1 MKDRDFTTELP
12 GYEIFD
18 PEEEAAI
25 QLEVERIAAEF
36 PRYSLADIRKDLG
49 VSQAELAIRMETTK
63 EKIAERYLVLRRQ
76 KRIGK
81 ERKCKGCQKSL
92 SIYNDDP
99 LCVECFVNP
108 VIVLKTL
115 KKIKGLGNNE
125 E

>member
-1 MKDRDFTTELP
+1 MKHCKWCDSEFKTE
-12 GYEIFD
+12 
-18 PEEEAAI
+18 
-25 QLEVERIAAEF
+25 
-36 PRYSLADIRKDLG
+36 
-49 VSQAELAIRMETTK
+49 VSYQIYCSVQCREQATK

-81 ERKCKGCQKSL
+81 ERKCKSCQKDL
-92 SIYNDDP
+92 SIYNDEP